1 MCVNCVANVDAAV
14 AAVGG
19 VTGVWI
25 SLKSHLRLVLTPS
38 RIRAATITATLAL
51 TLAPFAIAFTGV

>member
-19 VTGVWI
+19 ATGVWI
-25 SLKSHLRLVLTPS
+25 SLKSHLRLILTPS
-38 RIRAATITATLAL
+38 RVRAAAIAVALTL
-51 TLAPFAIAFTGV
+51 TLAPFALAFALA